1 MVEITAT
8 AAQKVQ
14 ELMAQEG
21 NGSYS
26 LRLFVSGGG
35 CAGYSYGMA
44 FDNEERD
51 GDTIAEVQGVPLLID
66 EDSAPLL
73 RGAEIDYINTIEGA
87 GFTIHNPNAVHQCSC
102 GHSFTT
108 EDGEACHSHC

>member
-1 MVEITAT
+1 MVQISTA

-21 NGSYS
+21 GSQS

-51 GDTIAEVQGVPLLID
+51 GDEVAEVAGVRLIVD
-66 EDSAPLL
+66 ENSAPLL
-73 RGAEIDYINTIEGA
+73 RGAEIDYVDSIQGS
-87 GFTIHNPNAVHQCSC
+87 GFTIHNPNAVKSCSC
-102 GHSFTT
+102 GHSFST
-108 EDGEACHSHC
+108 EEGSVHSHC

>member
-1 MVEITAT
+1 MVQITAS

-21 NGSYS
+21 GAQS
-26 LRLFVSGGG
+26 LRLFVTGGG

-44 FDNEERD
+44 FDNEERE
-51 GDTIAEVQGVPLLID
+51 GDEIAEVSGVRLIVD
-66 EDSAPLL
+66 ESSAPLL
-73 RGAEIDYINTIEGA
+73 RGAEIDYIDSIQGS
-87 GFTIHNPNAVHQCSC
+87 GFTIHNPNAVKSCSC

-108 EDGEACHSHC
+108 DEEQGVHSHC

>member
-8 AAQKVQ
+8 AAEKVQ

-21 NGSYS
+21 DGSYS

-44 FDNEERD
+44 FDNEERE
-51 GDTIAEVQGVPLLID
+51 GDTIAEVQGVRLLID
-66 EDSAPLL
+66 ENSAPLL
-73 RGAEIDYINTIEGA
+73 KGAEIDYINTIEGA

-108 EDGEACHSHC
+108 EDGEACQSHC